1 MGTVIFF
8 EGAEC
13 RGIADVTEKAAD
25 YFDSKC
31 LHRLDTDTAAL
42 ARWIMECVPECA
54 RSDNDSCT
62 DRILGSKFAGDRY
75 SRWDVIKAIRSA
87 E

>member
-13 RGIADVTEKAAD
+13 RSIADAAEKAAD
-25 YFDSKC
+25 YFDSEC
-31 LHRLDTDTAAL
+31 LHRLDADTAAL
-42 ARWIMECVPECA
+42 ARWIMECVPDCA
-54 RSDNDSCT
+54 RSDDDSCT
-62 DRILGSKFAGDRY
+62 DRILGSRFAEGRY
-75 SRWDVIKAIRSA
+75 SRWDVLKAIRSA